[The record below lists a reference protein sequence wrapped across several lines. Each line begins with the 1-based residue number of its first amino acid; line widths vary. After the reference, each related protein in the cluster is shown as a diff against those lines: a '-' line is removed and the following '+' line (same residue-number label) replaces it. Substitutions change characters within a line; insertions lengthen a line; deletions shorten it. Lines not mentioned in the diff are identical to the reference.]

1 MIEPDDKMQDIDDP
15 VQTHELAEEQ
25 AVETAE
31 DVKTD
36 ETTIEKNTPQKK
48 KKKTAKQYAIRFFIR
63 IGIAAL
69 VISLTLVFVLG
80 VYVNH
85 SNSSYP
91 MIKDGDLCF
100 SFKLAKLKQGD
111 VTAFRSGD
119 EIKFGRVVAIEG
131 DTVEIKNGQV
141 LVNGIGLYEDTV
153 YSTSSEGSKI
163 DYPYNVPKDT
173 VFVLND
179 LRSDTSDSRTL
190 GGIPLSDC
198 KGKVIF
204 VMRRRGI

>member
-1 MIEPDDKMQDIDDP
+1 MQETEKTELT
-15 VQTHELAEEQ
+15 QELAEEKEVK
-25 AVETAE
+25 AAE
-31 DVKTD
+31 DAKTE
-36 ETTIEKNTPQKK
+36 ETTTEEEKTTSKK
-48 KKKTAKQYAIRFFIR
+48 KKRTAKQYAIRFFIR
-63 IGIAAL
+63 IGAAAL
-69 VISLTLVFVLG
+69 VITLTLVFVLG

-91 MIKDGDLCF
+91 MIKDGDLCLTF
-100 SFKLAKLKQGD
+100 RLSKLKQGD

-119 EIKFGRVVAIEG
+119 ETRFARVIAVED

-141 LVNGIGLYEDTV
+141 IVNGIGLYEDTV
-153 YSTSSEGSKI
+153 YSTSAEGSAI
-163 DYPYNVPKDT
+163 NYPYTVPKDT
-173 VFVLND
+173 VFLLND
-179 LRSDTSDSRTL
+179 LRSDTSDSRKL

>member
-1 MIEPDDKMQDIDDP
+1 MSLQENTDITPSEQVESEQPTDEMQ
-15 VQTHELAEEQ
+15 VTR
-25 AVETAE
+25 AE
-31 DVKTD
+31 DQVTSKD
-36 ETTIEKNTPQKK
+36 KDQPKK
-48 KKKTAKQYAIRFFIR
+48 KKKKLTAKQYALRLAIK
-63 IGIAAL
+63 IGITVL
-69 VISLTLVFVLG
+69 VITLLLVFVFG

-91 MIKDGDLCF
+91 MIKDGDLCLTY
-100 SFKLAKLKQGD
+100 KLGDIRQGD
-111 VTAFRSGD
+111 VVAYEANGET
-119 EIKFGRVVAIEG
+119 KFARVIALEG
-131 DTVEIKNGQV
+131 DSVEIKNDYV
-141 LVNGIGLYEDTV
+141 AVNGIGIFEETV
-153 YSTSSEGSKI
+153 YSTSAEGSSI
-163 DYPYNVPKDT
+163 SYPYKVPGGS

>member
-1 MIEPDDKMQDIDDP
+1 MQQINDP
-15 VQTHELAEEQ
+15 VQTQELAEERS
-25 AVETAE
+25 VGTAE
-31 DVKTD
+31 DVKTE
-36 ETTIEKNTPQKK
+36 ETEIKEEKTPKK
-48 KKKTAKQYAIRFFIR
+48 KKKTAKQYAVRFFIR
-63 IGIAAL
+63 LGAAAL
-69 VISLTLVFVLG
+69 VVTLTLVFVLG

-91 MIKDGDLCF
+91 MIKDGDLCLT
-100 SFKLAKLKQGD
+100 FKLSKLKQGD

-119 EIKFGRVVAIEG
+119 EIKFGRVIALEG
-131 DTVEIKNGQV
+131 DTVEIKNDQV
-141 LVNGIGLYEDTV
+141 IVNGIGLYEDTV
-153 YSTSSEGSKI
+153 YRTSAESSKI
-163 DYPYNVPKDT
+163 EFPYTVPKDT

-190 GGIPLSDC
+190 GGISLGDC